1 MTHATFFR
9 LGMAVTALTALTAC
23 GNTPPVPDW
32 QLNAKGALERATE
45 AYFTGNARVEVLEFE
60 RARSAIASTGL
71 VDQLAR
77 AELLRCATRVASLV
91 VEPCAGF
98 VPLRQDAP
106 AAEQAYADYLAAQW
120 APAAVPLLPA
130 PQRAVATASGDA
142 AAAQAVKGIE
152 DPLSRLVAAGVLFRA
167 GRASPEVIALAV
179 DTASAQGWRRPLMA
193 WLGLQLQLADKAGV
207 TDEAARI
214 RRRLLL
220 VQGER

>member
-1 MTHATFFR
+1 MTRATLLR
-9 LGMAVTALTALTAC
+9 MGWVGAALAALTAC

-32 QLNAKGALERATE
+32 QLDAKGALERATQ
-45 AYFTGNARVEVLEFE
+45 AYFTGNTRVEVLEFE

-91 VEPCAGF
+91 VEPCAGIA
-98 VPLRQDAP
+98 PLRQDAP
-106 AAEQAYADYLAAQW
+106 APEQAYADYLAAQW
-120 APAAVPLLPA
+120 APAAVTLLPA
-130 PQRAVATASGDA
+130 PQRPVAAAQGAA
-142 AAAQAVKGIE
+142 AAAQAVKGVE
-152 DPLSRLVAAGVLFRA
+152 DPLSRLVAAGVLFKA

-193 WLGLQLQLADKAGV
+193 WLSVQLRRAEQAGAA
-207 TDEAARI
+207 DEAARV
-214 RRRLLL
+214 RRRLAL

>member
-71 VDQLAR
+71 VD
-77 AELLRCATRVASLV
+77 RCATRVASLV

>member
-1 MTHATFFR
+1 MTRATFFR
-9 LGMAVTALTALTAC
+9 MGWVAAALAALTAC
-23 GNTPPVPDW
+23 GNTPPVSDW
-32 QLNAKGALERATE
+32 QLNAKGALERATQ
-45 AYFTGNARVEVLEFE
+45 AYFTGNLRVEVLEFE
-60 RARSAIASTGL
+60 RARSAIASTGQ

-77 AELLRCATRVASLV
+77 AELLRCATRVASMV

-98 VPLRQDAP
+98 APLRQDVPAP
-106 AAEQAYADYLAAQW
+106 EQAYADYLAAQW

-130 PQRAVATASGDA
+130 AQRAVAAAQGDA

-152 DPLSRLVAAGVLFRA
+152 DPLSRLVAAGVLFKA

-193 WLGLQLQLADKAGV
+193 WLGVQLQRAEQAGA

-214 RRRLLL
+214 RRRLAL